1 MRGSE
6 IKIKRRD
13 VMSPQS
19 VASMLRKM
27 ADGIEHEHTFSLDSL
42 PIALGNLIVVR
53 QEYKKEGREHGFVL
67 KLAWEE
73 ELADQA
79 KLDDSQGRAEDDVN
93 TPLPDGGVPQPPLE
107 LPGMEHRAR
116 ARES

>member
-1 MRGSE
+1 MSGSE

-13 VMSPQS
+13 LMSPQS
-19 VASMLRKM
+19 VVSMLRKM
-27 ADGIEHEHTFSLDSL
+27 ADQIESEHTFSLDGL

-53 QEYKKEGREHGFVL
+53 QEYKKEGREHAFVL

-79 KLDDSQGRAEDDVN
+79 KLDDSPEAAEDDIS

-116 ARES
+116 TRDS